1 MEPIDYTLGVVAL
14 LALASVA
21 TLNSGMHKT
30 GYTAALVG
38 FVVAA
43 GVAIAAGA
51 YLGLLV
57 CLTAAGL
64 CGAALVRRLRGVR

>member
-1 MEPIDYTLGVVAL
+1 MEPIYYTLGILAL

-38 FVVAA
+38 FVVAG
-43 GVAIAAGA
+43 GVAVAADA
-51 YLGLLV
+51 YLGFLV
-57 CLTAAGL
+57 CLTGAGL